1 MTDEADTIYDFEA
14 TEAKWRKY
22 WAKHR
27 VFDLALADRNKAKYY
42 VLEMFPY
49 PSGRI
54 HMGHV
59 RNYTIGDVL
68 ARYKRSRGFNVL
80 HPMGWDGFGLP
91 AENAAIENGVHPS
104 VWTWNNIAGMREQLK
119 RLGLSI
125 DWTREIATCDPNY
138 YGEQQKLFL
147 RLLEGGLAYR
157 KESEVN
163 WDTVDNTVLANEQVI
178 DGKGWR
184 SGAPVEKRM
193 LTQWFFRITKYAD
206 ELLAGL
212 EKLPN
217 WPEKVKTM
225 QTRWIG
231 QDEDGNTMLRDWG
244 VSRQRY
250 WGCPIPVIHC
260 DACGIVPA
268 ETPVILP
275 QQVDFSI
282 PGNPLANHPTW
293 KHVACPKCGEAA
305 TRETDTMDTFVDSSW
320 YFMKF
325 ASADPATP
333 ICDAGVKHWA
343 PVDQYVGGI
352 EHAIL
357 HLLYARFFT
366 KALRDTG
373 CWDVDEPF
381 TGLFTQGMVT
391 HKTYRHSKTGEW
403 LYPEDAMKHQDGAK
417 YTFPI
422 SGGLDEFVDI
432 GPAEKMSKSKK
443 NLVSPDAIFDKY
455 GVDAARL
462 FVLSDS
468 PPERDFLWTDAGVKS
483 AAKFVQNIWN
493 VLHEPDTKP
502 PVLDL
507 NGLTE
512 ANQKERAE
520 SYNAAVA
527 AYSARIILTHE
538 TIKGVT
544 DCYESF
550 KFNKAVSL
558 LHVFVSG
565 ITGQVDLATK
575 RILIQLIS
583 PMIPHIAEEAWKE
596 FGTGGLVIDEPWPT
610 FDATKLIKQ
619 TVIMPVSVNGKRRGE
634 IVVPVDSPEAF
645 VVEIATANV
654 DVARFLNG
662 EVKKA
667 IVVQN
672 RIVNLV
678 V

>member
-1 MTDEADTIYDFEA
+1 MTEPYDHA
-14 TEAKWRKY
+14 TVEQKWRQF
-22 WAKHR
+22 WAKSR
-27 VFDLALADRNKAKYY
+27 LFDQALASRTKTKYY

-59 RNYTIGDVL
+59 RNYAIGDVL
-68 ARYKRSRGFNVL
+68 ARYKRSQGFNVL

-91 AENAAIENGVHPS
+91 AENAAIENGTHPAD
-104 VWTWNNIAGMREQLK
+104 WTFANIAAMREQLK
-119 RLGLSI
+119 RLGLSV
-125 DWTREIATCDPNY
+125 DWTREIATCDPAY

-147 RLLEGGLAYR
+147 RLLSAGLAYR

-193 LTQWFFRITKYAD
+193 LTQWFFRITNYAD
-206 ELLAGL
+206 ELLDGL
-212 EKLPN
+212 KTLSN

-225 QTRWIG
+225 QQNWIG
-231 QDEDGNTMLRDWG
+231 KDEDGNTMLRDWG

-260 DACGIVPA
+260 TECGIVPA

-275 QQVDFSI
+275 KDVDFTI

-293 KHVACPKCGEAA
+293 KHVACPTCGEDA

-320 YFMKF
+320 YFARF
-325 ASADPATP
+325 VSADPANP
-333 ICDAGVKHWA
+333 ICDAGIDHWM

-373 CWDVDEPF
+373 CWRVDEPF

-391 HKTYRHSKTGEW
+391 HKTYRTVIGKEW
-403 LYPEDAMKHQDGAK
+403 VYPEEVTLNSDGVTAK
-417 YTFPI
+417 MTAT
-422 SGGLDEFVDI
+422 GLHVEI
-432 GPAEKMSKSKK
+432 GAAEKMSKSKK
-443 NLVSPDAIFDKY
+443 NVVSPDAIFDKY

-468 PPERDFLWTDAGVKS
+468 PPERDFVWSEAGVKG
-483 AAKFVQNIWN
+483 AAGFIQKVWN
-493 VLHEPDTKP
+493 VINEPDGVPDQT
-502 PVLDL
+502 
-507 NGLTE
+507 N
-512 ANQKERAE
+512 
-520 SYNAAVA
+520 
-527 AYSARIILTHE
+527 IILTHQ
-538 TIKGVT
+538 TIKDVT
-544 DCYESF
+544 DCLDNF

-558 LHVFVSG
+558 LHVFVAG
-565 ITGQVDLATK
+565 ITGKADVATK
-575 RILIQLIS
+575 KILIQLIS
-583 PMIPHIAEEAWKE
+583 PMTPHLAEEAWHDLK
-596 FGTGGLVIDEPWPT
+596 GCYSIVDEPWPT
-610 FDATKLIKQ
+610 FNPALLVPPNVT
-619 TVIMPVSVNGKRRGE
+619 MPVSVNGKRRSE
-634 IVVPVDSPEAF
+634 IVVPLDHADDLVIA
-645 VVEIATANV
+645 IATADPEV
-654 DVARFLNG
+654 MRFIG
-662 EVKKA
+662 DGVKKA
-667 IVVQN
+667 IVVKN